1 MWEGAVLHMTQE
13 GLQRKRVGRDG
24 GSGDVWTGGK
34 VRAMTWRLGFLKTTR
49 LMRGEQVFGATGS
62 QVRNDDFDLGSFS
75 GDGGKYLESREFE
88 EGKTAQQLN

>member
-1 MWEGAVLHMTQE
+1 MTQE

-24 GSGDVWTGGK
+24 GSEDVWTGGK